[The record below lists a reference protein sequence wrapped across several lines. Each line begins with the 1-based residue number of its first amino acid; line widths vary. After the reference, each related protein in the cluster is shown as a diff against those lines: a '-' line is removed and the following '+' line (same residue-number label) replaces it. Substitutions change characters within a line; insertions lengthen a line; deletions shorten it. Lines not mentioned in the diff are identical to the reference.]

1 MLCKIFYIIL
11 EKYNFIVKIIIII
24 KHGFAFSVN
33 LLKLNFEFF
42 FIDFSSK
49 PDFFSMLAG
58 DAHRTSGAGATRA
71 YHGRRI
77 RAERA
82 DGPTVHG

>member
-1 MLCKIFYIIL
+1 MLCKNFYIIL
-11 EKYNFIVKIIIII
+11 EKYNFIVIII

-49 PDFFSMLAG
+49 PDFFSILAG
-58 DAHRTSGAGATRA
+58 NARRTPRAGATRA
-71 YHGRRI
+71 YHGRCI
-77 RAERA
+77 GAERA
-82 DGPTVHG
+82 DGPTDHG